1 MGSNIKDEIKELRI
15 AIMISRIGPIDFI
28 PKIRENICAKKPRNI
43 AIPRLSEKD
52 AYMFSKTK
60 SLNRNTGFISPIW
73 SMVLRRE
80 PKAVPIFPLMSVIAG
95 TRIKRPGRR
104 TSSFSIPFSNIPVKP
119 SPMDVKRRIGNT

>member
-15 AIMISRIGPIDFI
+15 AIMISLMGPIDFI
-28 PKIRENICAKKPRNI
+28 PKIRENICAKKPKNI
-43 AIPRLSEKD
+43 AIPRLREKD
-52 AYMFSKTK
+52 AYIFSKTR
-60 SLNRNTGFISPIW
+60 SFSRNTGFISPIW

-104 TSSFSIPFSNIPVKP
+104 TSSFSIPFSNIPVNP
-119 SPMDVKRRIGNT
+119 SPIDVKRRIGNT